1 MSSIPCVVMH
11 GGMMPDVQRLW
22 TQLVKAALGHG
33 VRVEDLG
40 RSWFEVV
47 RGPGVQG
54 LVQV

>member
-40 RSWFEVV
+40 QSWSEVV
-47 RGPGVQG
+47 RGPGVKG